1 MFTAYMVLINDSE
14 RVALD
19 CRDKENGIDIILAYW
34 YPSIGVSIYM
44 CAGLVLVGLRA
55 YLCVCNVVDFLYM
68 VHVFPIILADCY
80 GPGNCTMQQAV
91 WSIDVKS

>member
-14 RVALD
+14 RVTLD
-19 CRDKENGIDIILAYW
+19 CRDKEYGIDIMLAYW

-44 CAGLVLVGLRA
+44 CAGRVLVGLRA